1 MFTKLDYMKRVIILF
16 LLISFCGGSTDSIST
31 QPQQEK
37 QSSQEGSIQ
46 NSEQESKQSDSN
58 QESSTSS
65 NQESSS
71 QSQIIGL
78 TLQTLPDIKEFLTNK
93 SDRFFVDFEDIVAGH
108 PYVGQRSPRP
118 HNDAQVYFSNTD
130 SRWRDATKASDYP
143 PLYAVADGIIQMAQG
158 EGSYY
163 NVVDH
168 SDSDPPWW
176 HSSYAFKLQ
185 FAQNNGNVVSFLYQM
200 EGYVIKDNESFFKDY
215 LLVENGQV
223 VKKGDI
229 LGYMYVPT
237 QEEMVGTMQSS
248 SHIAFSVMEK
258 VGSNRE
264 QEMAP
269 AIFTADVVEQF
280 SYLYRNP
287 REGWESTSYG
297 NDWSRARGLPDS
309 MGWYIGPEEHPFGG
323 EYLDVVFYGD
333 ERDASLDP
341 KQEILSTELG
351 FKTENYIFNQNGYGS
366 TTLDLP
372 FSDNSK
378 VDFIVVTNGSPVSL
392 KFIFTENDGKKRE
405 VAFLNK
411 PKGMGYM
418 YEHYVGFGF
427 NSNTQLI
434 IDDPE
439 NWGWSLAFVEGGT
452 SVIIPGQTRTVQP
465 KCPPGCPPSPNP
477 YKLNQSKDK

>member
-1 MFTKLDYMKRVIILF
+1 MKKVIILF
-16 LLISFCGGSTDSIST
+16 LLISFCGGSTESTST
-31 QPQQEK
+31 QPQKEQEILQEGVSEK
-37 QSSQEGSIQ
+37 GSEDSKQPDSNEQSSSSSI
-46 NSEQESKQSDSN
+46 
-58 QESSTSS
+58 QESS
-65 NQESSS
+65 NESQNS
-71 QSQIIGL
+71 GL
-78 TLQTLPDIKEFLTNK
+78 NIQTLPDIKEFMNNK
-93 SDRFFVDFEDIVAGH
+93 SDRFFVDFEDIIAGH
-108 PYVGQRSPRP
+108 PYVGKRSPRP

-130 SRWRDATKASDYP
+130 PRWREATKASDYP

-158 EGSYY
+158 NGSYY

-168 SDSDPPWW
+168 SDSEPPWW

-200 EGYVIKDNESFFKDY
+200 EGYVIKDDENFFRDY

-248 SHIAFSVMEK
+248 SHIAFSVMQK
-258 VGSNRE
+258 LSPNKE

-269 AIFTADVVEQF
+269 AIFTKEVVEQF
-280 SYLYRNP
+280 SNLYRNP
-287 REGWESTSYG
+287 SEGWESTSYG
-297 NDWSRARGLPDS
+297 NDWSRARGLPSS

-333 ERDASLDP
+333 KRDESLDP
-341 KQEILSTELG
+341 KQEIFSTELG
-351 FKTENYIFNQNGYGS
+351 FQTENYIFNQHGHGS
-366 TTLDLP
+366 TSFDLP
-372 FSDNSK
+372 FSDNIN

-392 KFIFTENDGKKRE
+392 KFIFTQNDGQVRE
-405 VAFLNK
+405 SNFLNK

-418 YEHYVGFGF
+418 YQYYEGFGF

-439 NWGWSLAFVEGGT
+439 NWGWSLAFVEAGT

-465 KCPPGCPPSPNP
+465 NCPPGCPPSPNP
-477 YKLNQSKDK
+477 YKLNK

>member
-1 MFTKLDYMKRVIILF
+1 MKKVSIVF
-16 LLISFCGGSTDSIST
+16 LLIAFCGGSAETVST
-31 QPQQEK
+31 QTDQK
-37 QSSQEGSIQ
+37 TQSTENTSVASTNET
-46 NSEQESKQSDSN
+46 NEPE
-58 QESSTSS
+58 TSS
-65 NQESSS
+65 NQQSEDEEKESSA
-71 QSQIIGL
+71 L
-78 TLQTLPDIKEFLTNK
+78 TLQTLPDIKEFMTNK
-93 SDRFFVDFEDIVAGH
+93 SDRFFVDFEDIIAGH
-108 PYVGQRSPRP
+108 PYVGKRSPRP

-130 SRWRDATKASDYP
+130 PRWREATKASDYP

-351 FKTENYIFNQNGYGS
+351 FKTENYIFNQHGYGS

-378 VDFIVVTNGSPVSL
+378 VDFIIVTNGSPVSL

-411 PKGMGYM
+411 PTGMGYM

>member
-1 MFTKLDYMKRVIILF
+1 MRRITGLVLIF
-16 LLISFCGGSTDSIST
+16 LISFCGGSTESNT
-31 QPQQEK
+31 NQPQQETI
-37 QSSQEGSIQ
+37 SSQEDVGEKS
-46 NSEQESKQSDSN
+46 SKESKQSDSIEQSNSSTN
-58 QESSTSS
+58 QESSNE
-65 NQESSS
+65 NQNG
-71 QSQIIGL
+71 GL
-78 TLQTLPDIKEFLTNK
+78 TLQTLPDIKEFITYK
-93 SDRFFVDFEDIVAGH
+93 SDRFFVDFEDIIAGH

-130 SRWRDATKASDYP
+130 PRWREATKASDYP

-200 EGYVIKDNESFFKDY
+200 EGYVIKDDETFFKDY
-215 LLVENGQV
+215 LLVKNGQV

-258 VGSNRE
+258 VGSNKE

-269 AIFTADVVEQF
+269 AIFTEEVVKQF

-309 MGWYIGPEEHPFGG
+309 MGWYVGPAEHPFGG

-333 ERDASLDP
+333 ERDSSLDP
-341 KQEILSTELG
+341 KQEIISTELG
-351 FKTENYIFNQNGYGS
+351 FITENYIFNQHGYGS

-372 FSDNSK
+372 FSDNSN
-378 VDFIVVTNGSPVSL
+378 VDFIIVTNGSPVNL

-418 YEHYVGFGF
+418 YEYYEGFGF

-439 NWGWSLAFVEGGT
+439 NWGWSLAFVDAGT
-452 SVIIPGQTRTVQP
+452 SVIIPGQTRTIQP

>member
-1 MFTKLDYMKRVIILF
+1 MKKVIILF
-16 LLISFCGGSTDSIST
+16 LLISFCGGSPESTST
-31 QPQQEK
+31 QPQQDQELSQEGISEK
-37 QSSQEGSIQ
+37 SSQE
-46 NSEQESKQSDSN
+46 SKETDSN
-58 QESSTSS
+58 EQS
-65 NQESSS
+65 NSSSS
-71 QSQIIGL
+71 QESGNQSQSSGL
-78 TLQTLPDIKEFLTNK
+78 TIQTLPDIKEFITNK
-93 SDRFFVDFEDIVAGH
+93 SDRFFVDFEDIIAGH
-108 PYVGQRSPRP
+108 PYVGKRSPRP

-130 SRWRDATKASDYP
+130 PRWREATKPSDFP
-143 PLYAVADGIIQMAQG
+143 PLYAVADGIIELAQG
-158 EGSYY
+158 NGSYY

-176 HSSYAFKLQ
+176 HSAYLFKLK

-200 EGYVIKDNESFFKDY
+200 EGYVIKDDENFFRDY
-215 LLVENGQV
+215 ILVENGQV

-237 QEEMVGTMQSS
+237 LEEMVGTMQGS
-248 SHIAFSVMEK
+248 SHIAFALMEK
-258 VGSNRE
+258 RGTSKE

-269 AIFTADVVEQF
+269 AIFTEEIVEQF
-280 SYLYRNP
+280 SNLYRNP
-287 REGWESTSYG
+287 KEGWESTSYG
-297 NDWSRARGLPDS
+297 NDWARGRGLPSS

-341 KQEILSTELG
+341 KQEILSTDLG
-351 FKTENYIFNQNGYGS
+351 FQTDNYIFNQHGHGN

-378 VDFIVVTNGSPVSL
+378 VDFVVVTNGSPVNL
-392 KFIFTENDGKKRE
+392 KFIFTENNGDKRE
-405 VAFLNK
+405 AGFINK
-411 PKGMGYM
+411 RKGMGYM
-418 YEHYVGFGF
+418 YQYYEGFGV
-427 NSNTQLI
+427 NSNTQLVI
-434 IDDPE
+434 EDPE
-439 NWGWSLAFVEGGT
+439 NWGWSVAFVDAGT

>member
-1 MFTKLDYMKRVIILF
+1 MRRISGLLLIF
-16 LLISFCGGSTDSIST
+16 LISFCGGSTEST
-31 QPQQEK
+31 SSQPQQENI
-37 QSSQEGSIQ
+37 SSQEDVGEKS
-46 NSEQESKQSDSN
+46 SQESKQSDSN
-58 QESSTSS
+58 EQSNSST
-65 NQESSS
+65 NQESSNEN
-71 QSQIIGL
+71 QNGGL
-78 TLQTLPDIKEFLTNK
+78 TLQTLPDIKEFITYK
-93 SDRFFVDFEDIVAGH
+93 SDRFFVDFEDIIAGH

-130 SRWRDATKASDYP
+130 PRWREATKASDYP

-200 EGYVIKDNESFFKDY
+200 EGYVIKDDETFFKDY
-215 LLVENGQV
+215 LLVKNGQV

-258 VGSNRE
+258 VGSNKE

-269 AIFTADVVEQF
+269 AIFTEEVVKQF

-287 REGWESTSYG
+287 SEGWESTSYG

-309 MGWYIGPEEHPFGG
+309 MGWYVGPAEHPFGG

-333 ERDASLDP
+333 ERDVSLDP
-341 KQEILSTELG
+341 KQEIISTELG
-351 FKTENYIFNQNGYGS
+351 FITENYIFNQHGYGS

-372 FSDNSK
+372 FSDNSN
-378 VDFIVVTNGSPVSL
+378 VDFIIVTNGSPVNL

-418 YEHYVGFGF
+418 YEYYEGFGF

-439 NWGWSLAFVEGGT
+439 NWGWSLAFVDAGT
-452 SVIIPGQTRTVQP
+452 SVIIPGQTRTIQP

>member
-1 MFTKLDYMKRVIILF
+1 MKKATIVL
-16 LLISFCGGSTDSIST
+16 LLIAFCGGSTETVST
-31 QPQQEK
+31 QTDQK
-37 QSSQEGSIQ
+37 TQSTE
-46 NSEQESKQSDSN
+46 NSSVASTNETNEP
-58 QESSTSS
+58 ETSS
-65 NQESSS
+65 NQ
-71 QSQIIGL
+71 QSEDKENENSKL
-78 TLQTLPDIKEFLTNK
+78 TLQTLPDIKEFVTNK
-93 SDRFFVDFEDIVAGH
+93 SDRFFVDFEDIIAGH
-108 PYVGQRSPRP
+108 PYVGKRSPRP

-130 SRWRDATKASDYP
+130 PRWREATKPSDFP
-143 PLYAVADGIIQMAQG
+143 PLYAVADGIIEMAQG
-158 EGSYY
+158 MGPFGSYY

-176 HSSYAFKLQ
+176 HSAYLFKLQ

-200 EGYVIKDNESFFKDY
+200 EGYVIKDDMNFFKDY

-237 QEEMVGTMQSS
+237 LEEMVGTMQGS
-248 SHIAFSVMEK
+248 SHIAFSIMEK
-258 VGSNRE
+258 RGTSKE

-269 AIFTADVVEQF
+269 AIFTEEIVEQF
-280 SYLYRNP
+280 SNLYRNP
-287 REGWESTSYG
+287 KEGWESTSYG
-297 NDWSRARGLPDS
+297 NDWARGRGLPSS

-341 KQEILSTELG
+341 KQEILSTDLG
-351 FKTENYIFNQNGYGS
+351 FQTDNYIFNQHGHGN
-366 TTLDLP
+366 TILDLP

-378 VDFIVVTNGSPVSL
+378 VDFIVVTNGSPVNF
-392 KFIFTENDGKKRE
+392 KFIFTENNGNKRE
-405 VAFLNK
+405 SSFINK
-411 PKGMGYM
+411 RKGMGYM
-418 YEHYVGFGF
+418 YQYYEGFGF
-427 NSNTQLI
+427 NSNTQLVI
-434 IDDPE
+434 EDPE
-439 NWGWSLAFVEGGT
+439 NWGWSIAFVDAGT

>member
-1 MFTKLDYMKRVIILF
+1 MKRVIILF
-16 LLISFCGGSTDSIST
+16 LLISFCGGATDSS
-31 QPQQEK
+31 PPKQQE
-37 QSSQEGSIQ
+37 QQSQESSSENSSQE
-46 NSEQESKQSDSN
+46 SN
-58 QESSTSS
+58 QQNATEQSSSSS
-65 NQESSS
+65 NQESGS
-71 QSQIIGL
+71 QSQSSGL
-78 TLQTLPDIKEFLTNK
+78 TLQTLPDIKEFMTNK
-93 SDRFFVDFEDIVAGH
+93 SDRFFVDFEDIIAGH
-108 PYVGQRSPRP
+108 PYVGKRSPRP

-130 SRWRDATKASDYP
+130 PRWREATKASDYP

-200 EGYVIKDNESFFKDY
+200 EGYVIKDDETFFKDY

-269 AIFTADVVEQF
+269 AIFTEEVVKQF

-287 REGWESTSYG
+287 REGWESSSYG

-309 MGWYIGPEEHPFGG
+309 MGWYVGPAEHPFGG

-341 KQEILSTELG
+341 KQEIISTELG
-351 FKTENYIFNQNGYGS
+351 FVTENYIFNQHGYGS

-372 FSDNSK
+372 FSNNSN
-378 VDFIVVTNGSPVSL
+378 VDFIIVTNGSPVNL

-418 YEHYVGFGF
+418 YEYYEGFGF

-439 NWGWSLAFVEGGT
+439 NWGWSLAFVEAGT
-452 SVIIPGQTRTVQP
+452 SVIVPGQTRTVQP

>member
-1 MFTKLDYMKRVIILF
+1 MRRISGLLLIF
-16 LLISFCGGSTDSIST
+16 LISFCGGSTEST
-31 QPQQEK
+31 SSQPQQENI
-37 QSSQEGSIQ
+37 SSQEDVGEKS
-46 NSEQESKQSDSN
+46 SQESKQSGSNEQSNSSTN
-58 QESSTSS
+58 QESSNE
-65 NQESSS
+65 NQNG
-71 QSQIIGL
+71 GL
-78 TLQTLPDIKEFLTNK
+78 TLQTLPDIKEFITYK
-93 SDRFFVDFEDIVAGH
+93 SDRFFVDFEDIIAGH

-130 SRWRDATKASDYP
+130 PRWRKATKASDYP

-200 EGYVIKDNESFFKDY
+200 EGYVIKDDETFFKDY
-215 LLVENGQV
+215 LLVKNGQV

-258 VGSNRE
+258 VGSNKE

-269 AIFTADVVEQF
+269 AIFTEEVVKQF

-309 MGWYIGPEEHPFGG
+309 MGWYVGPTEHPFGG

-333 ERDASLDP
+333 ERDSSLDP
-341 KQEILSTELG
+341 KQEIISTELG
-351 FKTENYIFNQNGYGS
+351 FVTENYIFNQHGYGS

-372 FSDNSK
+372 FSNNSN
-378 VDFIVVTNGSPVSL
+378 VDFIIVTNGSPVNL

-418 YEHYVGFGF
+418 YEYYEGFGF

-439 NWGWSLAFVEGGT
+439 NWGWSLAFVDAGT
-452 SVIIPGQTRTVQP
+452 SVIIPGQTRTIQP